1 MMNNRDIYAGLT
13 LRPHARLSIS
23 NEFHGLSLA
32 NRNDLWYVGG
42 GVFQPWSFG
51 YVGRSTTGARS
62 LANLYDTSVDIKI
75 NPAVSLN
82 VYYGHAQGLAAIQT
96 IYPKGRSGNLGYV
109 ELMYKF

>member
-1 MMNNRDIYAGLT
+1 M
-13 LRPHARLSIS
+13 SIS
-23 NEFHGLSLA
+23 NEFHGLSLT
-32 NRNDLWYVGG
+32 NRNDLWYIGG

-75 NPAVSLN
+75 NPAVNLN
-82 VYYGHAQGLAAIQT
+82 VYYGHAQGLAAINT
-96 IYPKGRSGNLGYV
+96 IYPKGQSGNLAYV